1 MGSGDGHGQD
11 GDGQAGIGPSAAASA
26 PPAASA
32 RPSGVLSAVLTGLT
46 CAALLPLGA
55 AAGLVGSFGAGWLT
69 RYWDAG
75 ATPQVLA
82 GTALLAFVALLYGAC
97 RLVAWGSRRQSAA
110 LAFAVGYLA
119 TLVVLVAYLPGG
131 DVVITGHLMHYG
143 YLFGTM
149 LALVIGVVHS
159 GLSRLPSRP
168 SPAR

>member
-1 MGSGDGHGQD
+1 MGSGDGHGRD
-11 GDGQAGIGPSAAASA
+11 GIGPGTAGSA
-26 PPAASA
+26 PPAAAA
-32 RPSGVLSAVLTGLT
+32 RPSGPLSGALTGLT
-46 CAALLPLGA
+46 CAVLLPLGA
-55 AAGLVGSFGAGWLT
+55 TTGLVGSFGAGWLT

-75 ATPQVLA
+75 AIPQVLA
-82 GTALLAFVALLYGAC
+82 GAGLLAFVALLYGAC

-110 LAFAVGYLA
+110 LAFAAGYLA

>member
-1 MGSGDGHGQD
+1 MGGAAGSGYGV
-11 GDGQAGIGPSAAASA
+11 A
-26 PPAASA
+26 PIPAAPAGSA
-32 RPSGVLSAVLTGLT
+32 RPTGVVSAVLTVLT
-46 CAALLPLGA
+46 CVVLVPLGA
-55 AAGLVGSFGAGWLT
+55 GAGLLGSFGAGWLT

-75 ATPQVLA
+75 PTAQGLA
-82 GTALLAFVALLYGAC
+82 GAGLLAFVALLYGLC

-110 LAFAVGYLA
+110 LAFAAGYLA
-119 TLVVLVAYLPGG
+119 VLVVLVAYVPGG

-159 GLSRLPSRP
+159 GLGRLSHPA